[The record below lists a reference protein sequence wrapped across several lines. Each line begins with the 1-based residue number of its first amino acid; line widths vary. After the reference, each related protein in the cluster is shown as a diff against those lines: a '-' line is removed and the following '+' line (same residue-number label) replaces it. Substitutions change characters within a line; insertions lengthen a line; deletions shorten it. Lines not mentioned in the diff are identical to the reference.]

1 VFNDGAFFA
10 FSDKETRKEEAILL
24 EHGKPLIFGENDTKG
39 IHLDGLKP
47 VIVDLTKD
55 GVNDLWIH
63 DEKDKTKANI
73 IARFF
78 DTEFNGVSFPRPFGV
93 IYAGERPVYE
103 ENLLAQ
109 IDEVKNRKGKTPL
122 NKILSGDK
130 TWNIL

>member
-1 VFNDGAFFA
+1 M
-10 FSDKETRKEEAILL
+10 
-24 EHGKPLIFGENDTKG
+24 
-39 IHLDGLKP
+39 
-47 VIVDLTKD
+47 IVDLTKD

-78 DTEFNGVSFPRPFGV
+78 DTEFIGVSFPRPFGV
-93 IYAGERPVYE
+93 IYADERPVYE